1 MAGFQVKKMNWMRM
15 PSAYEGMQ
23 AWRAKRQAAV
33 QEFENL
39 AIATASAFSA
49 VWSNQINGSGELAA
63 NAALKRISAEGKAKI
78 DATLNSLD
86 IRA

>member
-1 MAGFQVKKMNWMRM
+1 MAGFQVKKMNWMRT
-15 PSAYEGMQ
+15 PSAYDSMQ
-23 AWRAKRQAAV
+23 SWRAKRQAAV

-39 AIATASAFSA
+39 AMATASAFGA
-49 VWSNQINGSGELAA
+49 VWSNQIHGQGELAA

-86 IRA
+86 IKA